1 MTNDRTSLSARLL
14 CYKSSAYAVF
24 CVTHRNPCL
33 TASSLGTTPPRSLS
47 HSPHSP
53 RLHPQMSGSLF
64 DEVFKIDEI
73 NPDAKKF
80 DEGAQRPHFCL
91 STDKSSGQ

>member
-1 MTNDRTSLSARLL
+1 
-14 CYKSSAYAVF
+14 
-24 CVTHRNPCL
+24 
-33 TASSLGTTPPRSLS
+33 
-47 HSPHSP
+47 
-53 RLHPQMSGSLF
+53 MSGSLF

-91 STDKSSGQ
+91 STHKSSGQ

>member
-1 MTNDRTSLSARLL
+1 VLLKQRTPGILRHAAEPLSVHLQL
-14 CYKSSAYAVF
+14 S
-24 CVTHRNPCL
+24 
-33 TASSLGTTPPRSLS
+33 TTPPRSLS
-47 HSPHSP
+47 HSPRPSSA
-53 RLHPQMSGSLF
+53 PQMSGSLF

-91 STDKSSGQ
+91 STHKSSGQ